1 MEALNLMNEDKIT
14 EGLITSDKV
23 IVGEILSTE
32 KHPDAEKLTI
42 CMVNVGGEEPIQI
55 ICGAK
60 NVAPGLKVP
69 VALHG
74 AKLPGGRKIKKGKLR
89 GVLSNGMIC
98 AQDELGFER
107 EIEGIWVLEN
117 EAVIGDPVPFK
128 EIISEE

>member
-1 MEALNLMNEDKIT
+1 MNEDKVAD
-14 EGLITSDKV
+14 ELIASEKV

-42 CMVNVGGEEPIQI
+42 CMVNIGQEEPLQI

-60 NVAPGLKVP
+60 NVAPGIKVP

-107 EIEGIWVLEN
+107 KIEGIWVLDNDVEIGKSVPYKEVIN
-117 EAVIGDPVPFK
+117 E
-128 EIISEE
+128 E